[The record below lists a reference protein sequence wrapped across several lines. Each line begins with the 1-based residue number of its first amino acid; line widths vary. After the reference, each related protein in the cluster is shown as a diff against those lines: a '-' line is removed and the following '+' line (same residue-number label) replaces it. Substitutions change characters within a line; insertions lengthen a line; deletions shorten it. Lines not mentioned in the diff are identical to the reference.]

1 MQIDFFPLVGAP
13 DCQAHPLPDGC
24 GNHEIL
30 IRAVINFFAY
40 LALSFNALG
49 ALFALLTA
57 RSLFKVSGDAQDLM
71 EEKYNLDGSI
81 IGQLDQPDLQ
91 LLDTLQGTVDGLYR
105 QVERQDHILKKHT
118 GGLHGVITF
127 ILLGVV
133 CFFIALILQVIESQ
147 PLKFWIPFVITVFTM
162 AMLLAREERS
172 HHTGMWA
179 AVKSRIRGHTMMDAE
194 KATSDAPRI
203 IIPLHPP
210 STGTAPREGFN
221 YGKTVP

>member
-1 MQIDFFPLVGAP
+1 MA
-13 DCQAHPLPDGC
+13 

-40 LALSFNALG
+40 LALSFDALG

-91 LLDTLQGTVDGLYR
+91 LLDTLQSTVDSLYR

-118 GGLHGVITF
+118 GGLQGVITF

-133 CFFIALILQVIESQ
+133 CFFVALILQIIQSQ
-147 PLKFWIPFVITVFTM
+147 PLKFWIPFIVIVFTM
-162 AMLLAREERS
+162 ALILAREERG

-194 KATSDAPRI
+194 KAAPEAPRI
-203 IIPLHPP
+203 IIPFRPLSP
-210 STGTAPREGFN
+210 GTARRQGLASGRNFP
-221 YGKTVP
+221 